1 MELNAHIPEGPIE
14 QKWDKHR
21 FDLKLVDGA
30 FGDVSIQCHGSL
42 LRYVLS
48 WELSG

>member
-21 FDLKLVDGA
+21 FDLKLVIP
-30 FGDVSIQCHGSL
+30 SN
-42 LRYVLS
+42 
-48 WELSG
+48 